1 MKLMRDLPVLSASSL
16 HAYLGCP
23 QMWKLRYVDRRPQP
37 KRWYLNLG
45 TAVHAALERFHSGRV
60 AAPATVEEMLE
71 AFEEKLDPE
80 AYTSA
85 EDLERARADGRQM
98 VRDFHATHAP
108 DFQPAARVELP
119 IRFVFENERFRG
131 YVDRVDKTADGG
143 VRVVD
148 YKTGGRLTLSR
159 AREDDQLTIYQ
170 IGVEAE
176 LGLPVRSVALYDV
189 RSQILLEVE
198 RHGEHRVEALR
209 RKVRRV
215 ARAIRAGEFEPR
227 PGRSCGWCDYKAW
240 CPAFAHLYP
249 ENWIQEPLPPT
260 PTHAEAAELADRYGR
275 LKAQVRDRARELAQ
289 IKRDLHRFFADTGE
303 RAVAGEQFEVRAEAL
318 PVDPDVP
325 DHVVRRMKAIGRQG
339 VRWRIRYRE
348 LEPAA
353 TEPSN

>member
-1 MKLMRDLPVLSASSL
+1 M
-16 HAYLGCP
+16 
-23 QMWKLRYVDRRPQP
+23 
-37 KRWYLNLG
+37 
-45 TAVHAALERFHSGRV
+45 
-60 AAPATVEEMLE
+60 
-71 AFEEKLDPE
+71 
-80 AYTSA
+80 
-85 EDLERARADGRQM
+85 
-98 VRDFHATHAP
+98 
-108 DFQPAARVELP
+108 
-119 IRFVFENERFRG
+119 
-131 YVDRVDKTADGG
+131 
-143 VRVVD
+143 
-148 YKTGGRLTLSR
+148 
-159 AREDDQLTIYQ
+159 
-170 IGVEAE
+170 
-176 LGLPVRSVALYDV
+176 ALYDV